1 MRSVPLPVS
10 CIPRSYVFE
19 FFSEITSGE
28 VLEDQGLTI
37 HSFSM
42 NSIMLGVK
50 AVRETALKVP
60 LRNII
65 RSVMT
70 LFGK

>member
-19 FFSEITSGE
+19 FFFPEITSGE
-28 VLEDQGLTI
+28 VLDDQGLTI
-37 HSFSM
+37 HSFNM

-50 AVRETALKVP
+50 AVSETALKVP
-60 LRNII
+60 LGNII
-65 RSVMT
+65 R
-70 LFGK
+70 